1 MSHKGPPISIAIGN
15 PRKAMELI
23 QPKSVSLNA
32 KSLPSWV
39 RIPARI
45 EKLIAVTIK
54 ARQEPRNKR
63 LPEMEFAEDIL

>member
-1 MSHKGPPISIAIGN
+1 
-15 PRKAMELI
+15 MELI
-23 QPKSVSLNA
+23 QPKSVSLSA